1 MFLDSLSIFS
11 YDKDTYGK
19 VEKTMENIEDIKKEI
34 MEDPLNKEFTEKGWE
49 PVFDAPP
56 TAKILIASQA
66 PGIRAQEANKTFF
79 DISGDLLREWL
90 GVDENTFYNSGL
102 FGIVPMDYYFPGK
115 AKTGDKPPRKE
126 FAKKWNSRVL
136 DAMPELE
143 LKVIIGA
150 HAQKFYFGK
159 DMKRNLTETVR
170 NYEEYL
176 PEYFPLVHPSPLNIG
191 WRKRNPWFEEKVV
204 PELQKKVQKIISE

>member
-1 MFLDSLSIFS
+1 M
-11 YDKDTYGK
+11 KMQK
-19 VEKTMENIEDIKKEI
+19 ERWMTMKKIETIKKEI
-34 MEDPLNKEFTEKGWE
+34 MMDPENAAFTKKGWE
-49 PVFDAPP
+49 PVFEAPP

-66 PGIRAQEANKTFF
+66 PGIKAQEANKTFH
-79 DISGDLLREWL
+79 DVSGDLLRTWL
-90 GVDENTFYNSGL
+90 GVDKETFYDSGL

-126 FAKKWNSRVL
+126 FAHKWNPQVL

-150 HAQKFYFGK
+150 YAQKFYFGK
-159 DMKRNLTETVR
+159 EMKRNLTETVR
-170 NYEEYL
+170 HYEEYL

-191 WRKRNPWFEEKVV
+191 WRKRNPWFEQEVV
-204 PELQKKVQKIISE
+204 PELQRRVQEIITA